1 MITLTSHAE
10 REQYLARPGMKVDLH
25 SHTRFSSKPTNY
37 LTKKIGVGE
46 CMTDPEEAYHMARDM
61 GLTVYTCTDH
71 DTIDGN
77 LFLLDKGYADVPVSV
92 EVTAHFPHVNHKRR
106 CKIHVLTYDLDRK
119 RAEAIFADIQRL
131 RHNVYDLIDYYDH
144 HAIHY
149 MLAHP
154 LYSVNDL
161 LSLEHFEQFLLLF
174 DHFEINGSKGQ
185 QTNSGLH
192 QIISSLSAGLLE
204 MLADKHSLA
213 ISHPKVNPAQKFINK
228 AGQDAHI
235 KRYLGR
241 SFTMNPGAHTIGELF
256 TSQAGASV
264 PVVRNSRPENLNFVL
279 YAVGADHKVR
289 GNPGVEFFIACDRRL
304 SALYAMLTGKAVP
317 RPAKLKKLLVQVDRR
332 CLRKKQFPAGFSED
346 ESLALLLESAHK
358 LPAKRFDAP
367 EKSSVSNCF
376 FQLMKEIVD
385 NAVVSF
391 IREKSKTPVR
401 TIFFNPFRTLGTLI
415 DLEKLIVPYGISVR
429 IFDETRSFTRKVKRH
444 LLGNGGDEQ
453 PRVAHFF
460 DTFKEINGPARFAQ
474 GLVRMAARLE
484 IPYRVLTCGKG
495 DSTLGEKVF
504 PARFA
509 WRPEEYPEQAL
520 RVPSLLD
527 VIEYGYHEQFTHY
540 HAATPGPMGLA
551 ALFAARRVFNKPF
564 FVTHHTEFAQYCG
577 VYTDDPRIEEVV
589 WEGLRMFYNQADIVF
604 ALSCDS
610 RNILIHH
617 GIAPEKIR
625 IMQRGIDTGRF
636 CPQEGRKEREKKFD
650 GLTLTT
656 SCRLSKDKGLEYL
669 LPAVKTLLAKHRNMR
684 WRFIGDGPYR
694 GEMEEE
700 LAGYAVEF
708 TGFLEGADYVDAIRR
723 SDLFVFP
730 SITDTFGQTPLEAQ
744 ACGVPVLVTDRG
756 GPKDNMV
763 DGETGLVVEGKSA
776 AALVEGVEMLLDK
789 SLLKMIGQNAGRFA
803 ANRGFAQAFREL
815 YAHYSTCPG
824 L

>member
-46 CMTDPEEAYHMARDM
+46 CMTDPEEAYHMAREM

-92 EVTAHFPHVNHKRR
+92 EVTAHFPHVNHKLR

-131 RHNVYDLIDYYDH
+131 RHNVYDLINYYDH

-161 LSLEHFEQFLLLF
+161 LTLEHFEQFLLLF

-192 QIISSLSAGLLE
+192 QIISSLSAELLA
-204 MLADKHSLA
+204 MLADKHSPA

-241 SFTMNPGAHTIGELF
+241 SFTMNPSAQTIGELF
-256 TSQAGASV
+256 TSQAAASV

-332 CLRKKQFPAGFSED
+332 CLRKKQFPADFSED

-367 EKSSVSNCF
+367 EKGSVSNCF

-385 NAVVSF
+385 NAVISF

-444 LLGNGGDEQ
+444 LLGNGEEDE

-474 GLVRMAARLE
+474 GLVQMAARLE
-484 IPYRVLTCGKG
+484 VPYRVLTCGKG

-540 HAATPGPMGLA
+540 HAATPGPMGFA

-564 FVTHHTEFAQYCG
+564 FVTHHTEFAQYLG

-589 WEGLRMFYNQADIVF
+589 WEGLRLFYNQADIVF

-625 IMQRGIDTGRF
+625 IMKRGIDTGRF
-636 CPQEGRKEREKKFD
+636 FPQEGRQEREKKFD

-694 GEMEEE
+694 GEMEKE
-700 LAGYAVEF
+700 LAGFAVEF
-708 TGFLEGADYVDAIRR
+708 TGFLEGTVYVDAIRG

-789 SLLKMIGQNAGRFA
+789 SLLKMMGKNAGRFA
-803 ANRGFAQAFREL
+803 ASRGFAEAFREL

-824 L
+824 Q